1 MDLRSLIYGRRACW
15 TGSIQRSLRQLLRSA
30 GGNGGISGFY
40 FGLYQEPKDP
50 ADGDYMAWY
59 FSRRSPV
66 HDRILFNNNVLD
78 SMCAAPHPM
87 T

>member
-1 MDLRSLIYGRRACW
+1 MLDGDPVAVVDTGW

-30 GGNGGISGFY
+30 GGNGGISGFC

-59 FSRRSPV
+59 FSGVLRFMTGFSLTIMCWKACVLRRI
-66 HDRILFNNNVLD
+66 R
-78 SMCAAPHPM
+78 
-87 T
+87 